1 MEESSEAHSDENKV
15 SQDNKKRQLKTP
27 SQVMALEKFY
37 NEHKYPTEEMKS
49 ELADELGLTEKQISG
64 WFCHRR
70 LKDKR
75 SLGVEKCPSGR
86 QERLS
91 GITPDLGSGLGQDSC
106 GSTKHV
112 DYRHVD
118 PREVESQR
126 LYGHDFPAAD
136 LILESRIHYP
146 ERVSGMGDT
155 SSESSSSLRD
165 GLYSQT
171 EDPHNVETSRYLAQ
185 DGLVAPL
192 NSKGARHMGYKPSG
206 YLKVK
211 GEIENAAI
219 TAVKRQLG
227 RQYREDG
234 PPLGVDFDPLPPGA
248 FESPIRD
255 PVHEPFYV
263 GNPVLPHSPD
273 VSGVKR
279 QLSPTTRNEVHN
291 SKLNSRDS
299 YLHEAPGI
307 MYGINHQE
315 KKHCKQIRQ
324 KSTCLDR
331 DSNFLGRNPSLD
343 MCDDSS
349 YRGNRSRKM
358 GSKHGVDGMITDS
371 FLNHHGHYGG
381 KIANKQSLS
390 GLYEDDGLSPKIVQ
404 RSEHSKFKASI
415 SARNHCVAPEME
427 EKRISVMVT
436 QEDKFGGEGKATK
449 DVKVKMKPVSE
460 MMVSKRVRVDF
471 PQQENVTNSSFS
483 EMLPRKNHMKGSASE
498 NPSSFSEDETAETS
512 SSAE

>member
-1 MEESSEAHSDENKV
+1 MNLCPESSEAQSDDNKV

-37 NEHKYPTEEMKS
+37 NGKNAFLFIRISITRLECVLEALKWKRFLCFTIPEHKYPTEEMKS

-91 GITPDLGSGLGQDSC
+91 GIIPDLGSGLGQDSC

-146 ERVSGMGDT
+146 ERVSGMDDT

-171 EDPHNVETSRYLAQ
+171 EDPLNVETSRYLAQ

-255 PVHEPFYV
+255 PVH
-263 GNPVLPHSPD
+263 
-273 VSGVKR
+273 
-279 QLSPTTRNEVHN
+279 
-291 SKLNSRDS
+291 
-299 YLHEAPGI
+299 
-307 MYGINHQE
+307 
-315 KKHCKQIRQ
+315 
-324 KSTCLDR
+324 
-331 DSNFLGRNPSLD
+331 GR
-343 MCDDSS
+343 
-349 YRGNRSRKM
+349 
-358 GSKHGVDGMITDS
+358 
-371 FLNHHGHYGG
+371 
-381 KIANKQSLS
+381 
-390 GLYEDDGLSPKIVQ
+390 
-404 RSEHSKFKASI
+404 
-415 SARNHCVAPEME
+415 
-427 EKRISVMVT
+427 
-436 QEDKFGGEGKATK
+436 
-449 DVKVKMKPVSE
+449 
-460 MMVSKRVRVDF
+460 
-471 PQQENVTNSSFS
+471 
-483 EMLPRKNHMKGSASE
+483 
-498 NPSSFSEDETAETS
+498 
-512 SSAE
+512 